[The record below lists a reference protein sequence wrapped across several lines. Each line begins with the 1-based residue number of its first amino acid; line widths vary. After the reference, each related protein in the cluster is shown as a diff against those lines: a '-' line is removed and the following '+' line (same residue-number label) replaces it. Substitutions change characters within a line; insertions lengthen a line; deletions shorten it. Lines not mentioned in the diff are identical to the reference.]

1 MTVSERVRSCWGP
14 TWLARRSPVKQ
25 ASEIT
30 SIAFEWTTKR
40 FLWCPFQC
48 VEWWRP
54 HQSLQPSF
62 MALSSEQSSCS
73 VEFGCRSLVK
83 LTLSSFTALPSSVC
97 LLFVMWKNLRVF
109 VSHNS
114 AGFYWTF
121 HLHILYE
128 RLKELQAKVLHSTC
142 QTIKVCKQL
151 QSVDFDGTQEVL
163 PCSSRFLRALQQNRA
178 QSRLLYLL
186 SITQPR
192 RFHGKI
198 NGIIQFADFWVYYT
212 ACWFKRKSCEL

>member
-1 MTVSERVRSCWGP
+1 MLRSNLASSEI
-14 TWLARRSPVKQ
+14 
-25 ASEIT
+25 ASEASLRNYIDRLWVNNQALALMSFPMRWVVKAT
-30 SIAFEWTTKR
+30 SVTATEFYGSVIRAIFMFRWIRLSVTRKTHLEQFYGSAIISLFTICHVKKLACFCEPQFGR
-40 FLWCPFQC
+40 ISLNISP
-48 VEWWRP
+48 P
-54 HQSLQPSF
+54 H
-62 MALSSEQSSCS
+62 S
-73 VEFGCRSLVK
+73 VLETEKV
-83 LTLSSFTALPSSVC
+83 
-97 LLFVMWKNLRVF
+97 
-109 VSHNS
+109 H
-114 AGFYWTF
+114 
-121 HLHILYE
+121 
-128 RLKELQAKVLHSTC
+128 AKVLHSTC

>member
-1 MTVSERVRSCWGP
+1 MIKNIAKLAKLLKFILIMTVSGRLQSFWGP

-30 SIAFEWTTKR
+30 SIAFEWTNKR
-40 FLWCPFQC
+40 FLSCPFQC

-62 MALSSEQSSCS
+62 MALSSRAIFMFRWIRLSVTRKTHLEQFYGS
-73 VEFGCRSLVK
+73 VIIGL
-83 LTLSSFTALPSSVC
+83 FTFFDV
-97 LLFVMWKNLRVF
+97 KNLRVF

-142 QTIKVCKQL
+142 QTIKVC
-151 QSVDFDGTQEVL
+151 
-163 PCSSRFLRALQQNRA
+163 
-178 QSRLLYLL
+178 
-186 SITQPR
+186 
-192 RFHGKI
+192 
-198 NGIIQFADFWVYYT
+198 
-212 ACWFKRKSCEL
+212 

>member
-1 MTVSERVRSCWGP
+1 MTVSERLRSCWGP

-25 ASEIT
+25 ASETT

-40 FLWCPFQC
+40 LLWCPFQC

-62 MALSSEQSSCS
+62 MALSSRAIFMFRWIRLSVTRKTHLEQFYGS
-73 VEFGCRSLVK
+73 VIISL
-83 LTLSSFTALPSSVC
+83 FTVC
-97 LLFVMWKNLRVF
+97 HVKNLRVF
-109 VSHNS
+109 VSHDS

-163 PCSSRFLRALQQNRA
+163 SCSSRFLRALQQNRA
-178 QSRLLYLL
+178 QSRLLHLL

-192 RFHGKI
+192 RVP
-198 NGIIQFADFWVYYT
+198 W
-212 ACWFKRKSCEL
+212 

>member
-1 MTVSERVRSCWGP
+1 MTVSERLLACWGP

-40 FLWCPFQC
+40 LLWCPFQC

-62 MALSSEQSSCS
+62 MALSSRAIFMFRWIRLSVTRKTHLEQFYGS
-73 VEFGCRSLVK
+73 VIISL
-83 LTLSSFTALPSSVC
+83 FTVC
-97 LLFVMWKNLRVF
+97 HVKNLRVF
-109 VSHNS
+109 VSHDS

-142 QTIKVCKQL
+142 QTIKVCKLL

-163 PCSSRFLRALQQNRA
+163 SCSSRFLRAIQQNRA
-178 QSRLLYLL
+178 QSRLLHLL

-192 RFHGKI
+192 RVP
-198 NGIIQFADFWVYYT
+198 W
-212 ACWFKRKSCEL
+212 

>member
-1 MTVSERVRSCWGP
+1 MTVSERLLSCWGP

-25 ASEIT
+25 APKIT
-30 SIAFEWTTKR
+30 SIGFEWTTKR

-62 MALSSEQSSCS
+62 MALSSRAIFMFRWIRLSVTRKTHLEQFYGS
-73 VEFGCRSLVK
+73 VIISL
-83 LTLSSFTALPSSVC
+83 FTVC
-97 LLFVMWKNLRVF
+97 HVKNLRVF
-109 VSHNS
+109 VSHDS

-142 QTIKVCKQL
+142 QTIKVCKLL

-163 PCSSRFLRALQQNRA
+163 SCSSRFLRAIQQNRA
-178 QSRLLYLL
+178 QSRLLHLL

-192 RFHGKI
+192 RVP
-198 NGIIQFADFWVYYT
+198 W
-212 ACWFKRKSCEL
+212 

>member
-1 MTVSERVRSCWGP
+1 MTVSERLRSCWGP

-25 ASEIT
+25 ASETT

-40 FLWCPFQC
+40 LVWCPFQC
-48 VEWWRP
+48 FEWWSHCNRVLWLCHP
-54 HQSLQPSF
+54 
-62 MALSSEQSSCS
+62 EQSSCS
-73 VEFGCRSLVK
+73 GEFGCRSLVK
-83 LTLSSFTALPSSVC
+83 LTLSSFTALSSSVC

-142 QTIKVCKQL
+142 QTIKFYKQL

-178 QSRLLYLL
+178 QSRLLCLL

-192 RFHGKI
+192 RVPWK
-198 NGIIQFADFWVYYT
+198 N
-212 ACWFKRKSCEL
+212 

>member
-1 MTVSERVRSCWGP
+1 MTVSERLLSCWGP

-30 SIAFEWTTKR
+30 SIGFEWTTKR

-48 VEWWRP
+48 IEWWRP

-62 MALSSEQSSCS
+62 MALSSRAIFMFRWIRLSVTRKTHLEQFYGS
-73 VEFGCRSLVK
+73 VIISL
-83 LTLSSFTALPSSVC
+83 FIVC
-97 LLFVMWKNLRVF
+97 HVKNLRVF

-128 RLKELQAKVLHSTC
+128 RLKNFRQKCYIRPAKLLKYVNNCRVWTLMILKKCFRARAASCVLYNRTGHS
-142 QTIKVCKQL
+142 QG
-151 QSVDFDGTQEVL
+151 F
-163 PCSSRFLRALQQNRA
+163 
-178 QSRLLYLL
+178 
-186 SITQPR
+186 SI
-192 RFHGKI
+192 
-198 NGIIQFADFWVYYT
+198 
-212 ACWFKRKSCEL
+212 C

>member
-1 MTVSERVRSCWGP
+1 MTVSERLLSCWGP

-62 MALSSEQSSCS
+62 MALSSRAIFMFRWIRLSVTRKTHLEQFYGS
-73 VEFGCRSLVK
+73 VIISL
-83 LTLSSFTALPSSVC
+83 FTVC
-97 LLFVMWKNLRVF
+97 HVKNLRVF
-109 VSHNS
+109 VSHDS

-163 PCSSRFLRALQQNRA
+163 SCSSRFLRAIQQNRA
-178 QSRLLYLL
+178 QSRLLHLL

-192 RFHGKI
+192 RVP
-198 NGIIQFADFWVYYT
+198 W
-212 ACWFKRKSCEL
+212 

>member
-1 MTVSERVRSCWGP
+1 MTVSERLLSCWGP

-25 ASEIT
+25 APKIT
-30 SIAFEWTTKR
+30 SIGFEWTTKR

-62 MALSSEQSSCS
+62 MALSSRAIFMFRWIRLSVTRKTHLEQFYGS
-73 VEFGCRSLVK
+73 VIISLFTVCHVK
-83 LTLSSFTALPSSVC
+83 NF
-97 LLFVMWKNLRVF
+97 RVF

-121 HLHILYE
+121 HLQILYE
-128 RLKELQAKVLHSTC
+128 WLKELLAKVLHSTC

-151 QSVDFDGTQEVL
+151 QSVDFDGTQEVFS
-163 PCSSRFLRALQQNRA
+163 CSSRFLRALQQNRA
-178 QSRLLYLL
+178 QSRLLHLL
-186 SITQPR
+186 SITQSR
-192 RFHGKI
+192 RVPWK
-198 NGIIQFADFWVYYT
+198 N
-212 ACWFKRKSCEL
+212 

>member
-1 MTVSERVRSCWGP
+1 MTVSERLLSSWGP

-30 SIAFEWTTKR
+30 SIGFEWTTKR

-62 MALSSEQSSCS
+62 MALSSRAIFMFRWIRLSVTRKTHLEQFYGS
-73 VEFGCRSLVK
+73 VIISL
-83 LTLSSFTALPSSVC
+83 FTVC
-97 LLFVMWKNLRVF
+97 HVKNLRVF

-192 RFHGKI
+192 RVPWK
-198 NGIIQFADFWVYYT
+198 N
-212 ACWFKRKSCEL
+212 

>member
-1 MTVSERVRSCWGP
+1 MTVSERLRSCWGP
-14 TWLARRSPVKQ
+14 TWLAWRSSVKQ
-25 ASEIT
+25 ASETT

-40 FLWCPFQC
+40 LLWCPFQC

-54 HQSLQPSF
+54 HQLLQPSF
-62 MALSSEQSSCS
+62 MALSSRAIFMFRWIRLSVTRKTHLEQFYGS
-73 VEFGCRSLVK
+73 VIISL
-83 LTLSSFTALPSSVC
+83 FTVC
-97 LLFVMWKNLRVF
+97 HVKNLRVF
-109 VSHNS
+109 VSHDS

-128 RLKELQAKVLHSTC
+128 RLKELQAKMLHSTC

-163 PCSSRFLRALQQNRA
+163 PCSRRFLRALQQNRA
-178 QSRLLYLL
+178 QSRLLCLL

-192 RFHGKI
+192 RVPWK
-198 NGIIQFADFWVYYT
+198 N
-212 ACWFKRKSCEL
+212 

>member
-1 MTVSERVRSCWGP
+1 MTVSERLLACWGP

-62 MALSSEQSSCS
+62 MALSSRAIFMFRWIRLSVTRKTHLEQFYGS
-73 VEFGCRSLVK
+73 VIISL
-83 LTLSSFTALPSSVC
+83 FTVC
-97 LLFVMWKNLRVF
+97 HVKNLRVF
-109 VSHNS
+109 VSHDS

-142 QTIKVCKQL
+142 QTIKVCKLL

-163 PCSSRFLRALQQNRA
+163 SCSSRFLRAIQQNRA
-178 QSRLLYLL
+178 QSRLLHLL

-192 RFHGKI
+192 RVP
-198 NGIIQFADFWVYYT
+198 W
-212 ACWFKRKSCEL
+212 

>member
-1 MTVSERVRSCWGP
+1 MTVSERLLSCWGP

-62 MALSSEQSSCS
+62 MALSSRAIFMFRWIRLSVTRKTHLEQFYGS
-73 VEFGCRSLVK
+73 VIISLFTVCHVK
-83 LTLSSFTALPSSVC
+83 NF
-97 LLFVMWKNLRVF
+97 RVF

-121 HLHILYE
+121 HLQILYE
-128 RLKELQAKVLHSTC
+128 RLKELLAKVLHSTC

-151 QSVDFDGTQEVL
+151 QSVDFDGTQEVFS
-163 PCSSRFLRALQQNRA
+163 CSSRFLRALQQNRA
-178 QSRLLYLL
+178 QSRLLHLL

-192 RFHGKI
+192 RVPWK
-198 NGIIQFADFWVYYT
+198 N
-212 ACWFKRKSCEL
+212 

>member
-1 MTVSERVRSCWGP
+1 MTVSERLLSCWGP

-25 ASEIT
+25 ASKIT
-30 SIAFEWTTKR
+30 SIGFEWTTKR

-48 VEWWRP
+48 IEWWRP

-62 MALSSEQSSCS
+62 MALSSRAIFMFRWIRLSVTRKTHLEQFYGS
-73 VEFGCRSLVK
+73 VIISLFTVCHVK
-83 LTLSSFTALPSSVC
+83 NF
-97 LLFVMWKNLRVF
+97 RVF

-121 HLHILYE
+121 HLQILYE
-128 RLKELQAKVLHSTC
+128 RLKELLAKVLHSTC

-151 QSVDFDGTQEVL
+151 QSVDFDGTQEVFS
-163 PCSSRFLRALQQNRA
+163 CSSRFLRALQQNRA
-178 QSRLLYLL
+178 QSRLLHLL

-192 RFHGKI
+192 RVPWK
-198 NGIIQFADFWVYYT
+198 N
-212 ACWFKRKSCEL
+212 

>member
-1 MTVSERVRSCWGP
+1 MTVSERLLSCWGP

-30 SIAFEWTTKR
+30 SIGFEWTTKR

-62 MALSSEQSSCS
+62 MALSSRAIFMFRWIRLSVTRKTHLEQFYGS
-73 VEFGCRSLVK
+73 VIISL
-83 LTLSSFTALPSSVC
+83 FTVC
-97 LLFVMWKNLRVF
+97 HVKNLRVF

-151 QSVDFDGTQEVL
+151 QSVDFDGTQEVFS
-163 PCSSRFLRALQQNRA
+163 CSTASCVLYNRTGHS
-178 QSRLLYLL
+178 QGF
-186 SITQPR
+186 SI
-192 RFHGKI
+192 
-198 NGIIQFADFWVYYT
+198 
-212 ACWFKRKSCEL
+212 C

>member
-1 MTVSERVRSCWGP
+1 MTVSERLRSCWGP

-25 ASEIT
+25 ASETT

-40 FLWCPFQC
+40 LLWCPFQC

-62 MALSSEQSSCS
+62 MALSSRAIFMFRWIRLSVTRKTHLEQFYGS
-73 VEFGCRSLVK
+73 VIISL
-83 LTLSSFTALPSSVC
+83 FTVC
-97 LLFVMWKNLRVF
+97 HVKNLRVF
-109 VSHNS
+109 VSHDS

-142 QTIKVCKQL
+142 QTIKVCKLL

-163 PCSSRFLRALQQNRA
+163 SCSSRFLRAIQQNRA
-178 QSRLLYLL
+178 QSRLLHLL

-192 RFHGKI
+192 RVP
-198 NGIIQFADFWVYYT
+198 W
-212 ACWFKRKSCEL
+212 